1 MGKAVCRESQL
12 ALQADGKK
20 QEIWQI
26 ACQIIMMN
34 NATNNISNINNKTTS
49 DMSKNSKYD
58 DLMLAIREDGEKEE
72 LQKMSDVTLEQI
84 RKEHALFQGL
94 LKAMREAREEC
105 ASITT
110 VLQAAK
116 NSADNA
122 IGGICAAIVKA
133 ENTSIKARLDD
144 ASFRLLDR
152 LHAKWLEQ
160 EKQVLGEQFKQQ
172 EVLWQKQGARLV
184 NIMKNNEGVWISK
197 RLFCIVAILSLLSIG
212 IIAIEIYYYV
222 YFNWIA

>member
-1 MGKAVCRESQL
+1 MSR
-12 ALQADGKK
+12 
-20 QEIWQI
+20 
-26 ACQIIMMN
+26 N
-34 NATNNISNINNKTTS
+34 N
-49 DMSKNSKYD
+49 KYD

-72 LQKMSDVTLEQI
+72 LQKKSDVILEQI
-84 RKEHALFQGL
+84 REEQALFQGL

-105 ASITT
+105 AAVAE
-110 VLQAAK
+110 VLQSAK
-116 NSADNA
+116 DSADNA

-133 ENTSIKARLDD
+133 ENTSIRARLDD

-212 IIAIEIYYYV
+212 IIVIEIYVYV

>member
-1 MGKAVCRESQL
+1 M
-12 ALQADGKK
+12 
-20 QEIWQI
+20 
-26 ACQIIMMN
+26 
-34 NATNNISNINNKTTS
+34 T
-49 DMSKNSKYD
+49 KNRKYD

-105 ASITT
+105 ASITK

-116 NSADNA
+116 DSADNT
-122 IGGICAAIVKA
+122 IGGICAAIAKA
-133 ENTSIKARLDD
+133 ENTSIKARLND

-152 LHAKWLEQ
+152 LHARWLGQ

-184 NIMKNNEGVWISK
+184 NIVRNNEGVWISK

>member
-1 MGKAVCRESQL
+1 MSR
-12 ALQADGKK
+12 
-20 QEIWQI
+20 
-26 ACQIIMMN
+26 N
-34 NATNNISNINNKTTS
+34 N
-49 DMSKNSKYD
+49 KYD
-58 DLMLAIREDGEKEE
+58 DLMLAIKEDEEKAEE
-72 LQKMSDVTLEQI
+72 QKKSDATLEQI
-84 RKEHALFQGL
+84 REEHALFQGY

-105 ASITT
+105 ASITK

-116 NSADNA
+116 GSADNA

-133 ENTSIKARLDD
+133 ENTSIRARLDD

-212 IIAIEIYYYV
+212 IIAIEIYVYV
-222 YFNWIA
+222 YFHWIV

>member
-1 MGKAVCRESQL
+1 MSR
-12 ALQADGKK
+12 
-20 QEIWQI
+20 
-26 ACQIIMMN
+26 N
-34 NATNNISNINNKTTS
+34 N
-49 DMSKNSKYD
+49 KYD

-72 LQKMSDVTLEQI
+72 LQKKSDVTLEQI

-94 LKAMREAREEC
+94 LKALSEAREEC
-105 ASITT
+105 AAVTK

-116 NSADNA
+116 DSADNA
-122 IGGICAAIVKA
+122 SGGICAAIVRA

-172 EVLWQKQGARLV
+172 EVLWQKQSARLV

-212 IIAIEIYYYV
+212 IIVIEIYVYV
-222 YFNWIA
+222 YFNWIT

>member
-1 MGKAVCRESQL
+1 
-12 ALQADGKK
+12 
-20 QEIWQI
+20 
-26 ACQIIMMN
+26 
-34 NATNNISNINNKTTS
+34 
-49 DMSKNSKYD
+49 MSKNRKYD

-105 ASITT
+105 VAVAE

-116 NSADNA
+116 DSADNA

-172 EVLWQKQGARLV
+172 EVLWQKQGIRLV
-184 NIMKNNEGVWISK
+184 NIMKNNERVWISK

-212 IIAIEIYYYV
+212 IIAIEIYVYV
-222 YFNWIA
+222 YFHWIV

>member
-1 MGKAVCRESQL
+1 MSR
-12 ALQADGKK
+12 
-20 QEIWQI
+20 
-26 ACQIIMMN
+26 N
-34 NATNNISNINNKTTS
+34 N
-49 DMSKNSKYD
+49 KYD

-84 RKEHALFQGL
+84 REEHALFQGL

-105 ASITT
+105 AAVAE

-116 NSADNA
+116 DSADNA

-133 ENTSIKARLDD
+133 ENMSIKARLDD

-160 EKQVLGEQFKQQ
+160 EKQVLGDQFKQQ

-197 RLFCIVAILSLLSIG
+197 RLFYIVGILSLLSIG
-212 IIAIEIYYYV
+212 IIAIEIYVYV

>member
-1 MGKAVCRESQL
+1 MSR
-12 ALQADGKK
+12 
-20 QEIWQI
+20 
-26 ACQIIMMN
+26 N
-34 NATNNISNINNKTTS
+34 N
-49 DMSKNSKYD
+49 KYD

-84 RKEHALFQGL
+84 REEHALFQGL

-105 ASITT
+105 AAVTK

-116 NSADNA
+116 DSADNA

-144 ASFRLLDR
+144 ASFRQLDR

-160 EKQVLGEQFKQQ
+160 EKQVLGDQFKQQ

-197 RLFCIVAILSLLSIG
+197 RLFYIVGILSLLSIG
-212 IIAIEIYYYV
+212 IIAIEIYVYV
-222 YFNWIA
+222 YFHWIV

>member
-20 QEIWQI
+20 QKIWQI
-26 ACQIIMMN
+26 ASQIIMMN
-34 NATNNISNINNKTTS
+34 NATNNISNTNNKITS
-49 DMSKNSKYD
+49 NMSKNNKYD
-58 DLMLAIREDGEKEE
+58 NLMLAIKEDEEKAEE
-72 LQKMSDVTLEQI
+72 RKKSDVTLEQI

-105 ASITT
+105 ASITK

-116 NSADNA
+116 DSADNA

-144 ASFRLLDR
+144 ESFRQLDR
-152 LHAKWLEQ
+152 LHARWLEQ
-160 EKQVLGEQFKQQ
+160 EKQVLGDQFKQQ

-184 NIMKNNEGVWISK
+184 NIMKDNEGVWISK
-197 RLFCIVAILSLLSIG
+197 RLFCIVGILSLLSIG
-212 IIAIEIYYYV
+212 IIAIEIYVYV

>member
-1 MGKAVCRESQL
+1 MSR
-12 ALQADGKK
+12 
-20 QEIWQI
+20 
-26 ACQIIMMN
+26 N
-34 NATNNISNINNKTTS
+34 N
-49 DMSKNSKYD
+49 KYD

-84 RKEHALFQGL
+84 KEEHALFQGL
-94 LKAMREAREEC
+94 LKALREAREEC
-105 ASITT
+105 AAVAE

-116 NSADNA
+116 DSADNA

-144 ASFRLLDR
+144 ASFRLPDR

-184 NIMKNNEGVWISK
+184 NIMRNNEGVWISK
-197 RLFCIVAILSLLSIG
+197 RLFYIVGILSLLSIG
-212 IIAIEIYYYV
+212 IIAIEIYVYV
-222 YFNWIA
+222 YFHWIV

>member
-1 MGKAVCRESQL
+1 M
-12 ALQADGKK
+12 
-20 QEIWQI
+20 
-26 ACQIIMMN
+26 
-34 NATNNISNINNKTTS
+34 T
-49 DMSKNSKYD
+49 KNRKYD

-84 RKEHALFQGL
+84 REEHALFQGL

-105 ASITT
+105 AAVAE

-116 NSADNA
+116 DSADNA
-122 IGGICAAIVKA
+122 IGGICAAIAKA

-152 LHAKWLEQ
+152 LHARWLEQ

-172 EVLWQKQGARLV
+172 EVLWQKQGIRLV
-184 NIMKNNEGVWISK
+184 NIMRNNEGVWISK
-197 RLFCIVAILSLLSIG
+197 RTFYIVAILSLLSIG
-212 IIAIEIYYYV
+212 IIAIEIYVYV
-222 YFNWIA
+222 YFHWLT

>member
-1 MGKAVCRESQL
+1 MSR
-12 ALQADGKK
+12 
-20 QEIWQI
+20 
-26 ACQIIMMN
+26 N
-34 NATNNISNINNKTTS
+34 N
-49 DMSKNSKYD
+49 KYD

-84 RKEHALFQGL
+84 REEHALFQGL

-105 ASITT
+105 AAVTK

-116 NSADNA
+116 DSADNA

-144 ASFRLLDR
+144 ESFRQLDR
-152 LHAKWLEQ
+152 LHARWLEQ
-160 EKQVLGEQFKQQ
+160 EKQVLGDQFKQQ

-184 NIMKNNEGVWISK
+184 NIMRNNEGVWISK
-197 RLFCIVAILSLLSIG
+197 RLFYIVGILSLLSIG
-212 IIAIEIYYYV
+212 IIAIEIYVYV
-222 YFNWIA
+222 YVHWGV